1 MQIRQYSMGVLLI
14 LVLLL
19 PQFLGHIFSFVID
32 QWSRL
37 L

>member
-1 MQIRQYSMGVLLI
+1 MQVRQYSMGILLI

-19 PQFLGHIFSFVID
+19 PQFLGHIFNFVID
-32 QWSRL
+32 QWLRL